1 MNSSVL
7 AYLENS
13 AEYFPEKC
21 AVPTDELSFTSSE
34 YE

>member
-21 AVPTDELSFTSSE
+21 AVTDERFPIHIPSL
-34 YE
+34 